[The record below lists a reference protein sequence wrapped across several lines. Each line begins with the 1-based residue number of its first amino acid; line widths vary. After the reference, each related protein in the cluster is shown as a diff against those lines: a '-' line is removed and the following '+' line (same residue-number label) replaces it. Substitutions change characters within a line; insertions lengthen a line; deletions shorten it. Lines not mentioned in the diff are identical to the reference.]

1 MISVYREI
9 IKNDFCTVC
18 NNVPNQKQFAVC
30 KSNHHK
36 AININVLQSMRD
48 YFSDDPLFNND
59 LKKKQRDYEKAIEAL
74 RDNTLADY
82 TSPKDGIIEVFSK
95 NIEALTLIAGKMEAA
110 REEAKQTFIS
120 ADAKVAKDQEVI

>member
-1 MISVYREI
+1 
-9 IKNDFCTVC
+9 
-18 NNVPNQKQFAVC
+18 
-30 KSNHHK
+30 
-36 AININVLQSMRD
+36 MRD